1 MERLRDWMRKAG
13 DMGGLAKLQL
23 MIGLGAMG
31 LVATAGV
38 VGYTLLAGGDSEE
51 APIVEASPTPEATA
65 PSAAAPSGAP
75 LGDSFR
81 MIIEKL
87 DVDAPVATYG
97 LDERS
102 VPIVPTGADAA
113 EVVAWYDFS
122 ARPGSGGNAVFAGHV
137 TWNGDAVFKE
147 LNTLAE
153 GDTVRLLDDRGGEV
167 VYRVTQNF
175 TVDPN
180 DPESV
185 KVMYPTE
192 HDEATIITCGG
203 EFFENDD
210 PVAGGDYTRRVIIKA
225 ELVSISRAPV

>member
-1 MERLRDWMRKAG
+1 
-13 DMGGLAKLQL
+13 
-23 MIGLGAMG
+23 
-31 LVATAGV
+31 
-38 VGYTLLAGGDSEE
+38 
-51 APIVEASPTPEATA
+51 
-65 PSAAAPSGAP
+65 
-75 LGDSFR
+75 
-81 MIIEKL
+81 IEKL
-87 DVDAPVATYG
+87 GVDAPVATYG

-102 VPIVPTGADAA
+102 VPIVPTGDDAA

-147 LNTLAE
+147 LETLAA
-153 GDTVRLLDDRGGEV
+153 GDTVRLRDDRGGEV

-192 HDEATIITCGG
+192 QDEATIITCGG
-203 EFFENDD
+203 EFFENSD
-210 PVAGGDYTRRVIIKA
+210 PVAGGDYTRRVIVKA
-225 ELVSISRAPV
+225 ELVSITPAPA